1 MHHNRIWTRE
11 TVIAAIRAEAQAG
24 HDLSYLRVQERVPS
38 LLRAAQ
44 RTFGSWRLA
53 IEASGF
59 DYNDIRRYKVWTR
72 EKVIERIRELYEK
85 GEDLSWR
92 NVSTKLDP
100 ALAAATLHAGRLASW
115 QDALTAAGLDPEK
128 IMRYKK
134 WSSDRVKK
142 ELLDLA
148 QKGISLDQ
156 DTLAVVSPAL
166 LAAIYRIGAG
176 LVIER
181 AIIGHSRSRRGV
193 QGRSQAGDR
202 QMALPLN

>member
-1 MHHNRIWTRE
+1 MHNRIWTRE

-24 HDLSYLRVQERVPS
+24 QDLSYLRVQERVPS

-44 RTFGSWRLA
+44 RTFGSWKVA
-53 IEASGF
+53 VEASGF

-72 EKVIERIRELYEK
+72 ERVIERIRELYEK

-92 NVSTKLDP
+92 HVSTKLDP
-100 ALAAATLHAGRLASW
+100 ALAAATLHAGRFASW
-115 QDALTAAGLDPEK
+115 HDALTAAGLDPEK

-134 WSSDRVKK
+134 WSNDRVKE
-142 ELLDLA
+142 ELMELA
-148 QKGISLDQ
+148 RKGISLDQ
-156 DTLAVVSPAL
+156 DTLAVVSPSL

-181 AIIGHSRSRRGV
+181 AIIGRSGTRKR
-193 QGRSQAGDR
+193 ADDR